1 MTAHQ
6 EFTTLKGFWFLPRM
20 ILPLLVLAA
29 AGWVQQPTQIA
40 SAESF
45 KRRPQAAENAKPPSS
60 EQAKPS
66 ADAELKKI
74 LELMDRT
81 AATFRTAQASF
92 VWDQYQRVVN
102 DTDRQKGSVY
112 FKRAGNHLE
121 MAADIT
127 DPDKKYVLFSDN
139 KVQMYQPK
147 IDQITEYDTGKHRA
161 EFESFLVLGFGGSG
175 QDMLKSFDVT
185 YAGEEKMGDTNTV
198 KLDLTPKSTTI
209 RNTFQ
214 HIILWIDPKLGI
226 SVQQQFF
233 EPSGDYRLAK
243 YSDIQVNG
251 KISDSVFK
259 LKTTSKTKTV
269 SPQG

>member
-1 MTAHQ
+1 MPINAANTAV
-6 EFTTLKGFWFLPRM
+6 EMKDSGPSGWFPSVFLLAGLAPEV
-20 ILPLLVLAA
+20 LVVAVLVLVIP
-29 AGWVQQPTQIA
+29 GWAQQPTQQTASTARPSAA
-40 SAESF
+40 SAEL
-45 KRRPQAAENAKPPSS
+45 N
-60 EQAKPS
+60 
-66 ADAELKKI
+66 KI
-74 LELMDRT
+74 LEQMDRT
-81 AATFRTAQASF
+81 AADFRSTQASF

-102 DTDRQKGSVY
+102 DTDTQRGKVY
-112 FKRAGNHLE
+112 FKRSGDGIE

-127 DPDKKYVLFSDN
+127 DPDKKYVLFTGD

-185 YAGEEKMGDTNTV
+185 YAGEEKIGEANTV
-198 KLDLTPKSTTI
+198 KLDLVPKSDKVKK
-209 RNTFQ
+209 TFQ
-214 HIILWIDPKLGI
+214 HIVLWIDPKLGI

-243 YSDIQVNG
+243 YFDIKVNG
-251 KISDSVFK
+251 KISDGVFK

-269 SPQG
+269 SAQG